1 MWHLEKNRRA
11 MPWKSLKDPY
21 KIWLSEIILQQ
32 TRVEQGL
39 SYYQKFIKKYPVI
52 QDLAAAPDEEVFKLW
67 EGLGYYSR
75 CKNLLHT
82 ARFITFEN
90 EGKFPEDYGEILKL
104 KGVGP
109 YTAAAIASFAFNQ
122 PHAVVDGNVY
132 RVLSR
137 YFGEDLPIDLPEGK
151 KWFQTLAEK
160 LLDKNAPASYN
171 QAIMDFGA
179 TICTPKMPACV
190 TCYLQKKCVA
200 YNKNLVQY
208 LPVKSKKIKKEDLY
222 FYYIMLQCKNNLLLK
237 KRVEKN
243 IWQNLYEFLLVKR
256 EQPLSQPEESADYLF
271 RTYSSAKFKIIS
283 ISKPYLQLLTHKKIK
298 AVFLQIE
305 VNKKIEV
312 PGHFWV
318 DKNST
323 RNYPFPG
330 IINKF
335 LQAEENYRL

>member
-1 MWHLEKNRRA
+1 MEENRRD

-39 SYYQKFIKKYPVI
+39 SYYQKFIKNYPAI
-52 QDLAAAPDEEVFKLW
+52 QDLAVARDEEVFKLW
-67 EGLGYYSR
+67 EGLGYYTR

-82 ARFITFEN
+82 ARFVAFEK
-90 EGKFPEDYGEILKL
+90 EGKFPVEYDEILKL

-109 YTAAAIASFAFNQ
+109 YTAAAIASFAFNR

-137 YFGEDLPIDLPEGK
+137 YFGQSLPIDLPKGK
-151 KWFQTLAEK
+151 KWFQALAEK
-160 LLDKNAPASYN
+160 LLDKNDPASYN

-179 TICTPKMPACV
+179 TICTPKIPACV
-190 TCYLQKKCVA
+190 TCYLQKKCIA
-200 YNKNLVQY
+200 YNKNIVQD

-222 FYYIMLQCKNNLLLK
+222 FYYIILRYKNQLLLK
-237 KRVEKN
+237 KRVEKD
-243 IWQNLYEFLLVKR
+243 IWQNLYEFLLVKKD
-256 EQPLSQPEESADYLF
+256 QPLEQAEESAEHLLETF
-271 RTYSSAKFKIIS
+271 SLAKFKIIN
-283 ISKPYLQLLTHKKIK
+283 ISKPYHQLLTHKKIR

-305 VNKKIEV
+305 VDKKIEV
-312 PGHFWV
+312 PGHIWIN
-318 DKNST
+318 KNTS

-335 LQAEENYRL
+335 FQAER

>member
-1 MWHLEKNRRA
+1 MWHLEENRRS
-11 MPWKSLKDPY
+11 MPWKFVKDPY

-39 SYYQKFIKKYPVI
+39 SYYQKFIEYYPVI
-52 QDLAAAPDEEVFKLW
+52 QDLAIARDEEVFKLW
-67 EGLGYYSR
+67 EGLGYYTR

-82 ARFITFEN
+82 ARFISFEK
-90 EGKFPEDYGEILKL
+90 EGKFPVEYDEILKL

-122 PHAVVDGNVY
+122 PRAVVDGNVY

-137 YFGEDLPIDLPEGK
+137 YFGQPLPIDLPEGK
-151 KWFQTLAEK
+151 KWFQALAEK
-160 LLDKNAPASYN
+160 LLDKNDPATYN

-179 TICTPKMPACV
+179 TICTPKTPACV
-190 TCYLQKKCVA
+190 TCYLQKKCIA
-200 YNKNLVQY
+200 YNKNRVND

-222 FYYIMLQCKNNLLLK
+222 FYYLILRYKNQLLLK
-237 KRVEKN
+237 KRVEN
-243 IWQNLYEFLLVKR
+243 GIWQNLYDFLLVKKD
-256 EQPLSQPEESADYLF
+256 QPLDKPKEAAMQLIESH
-271 RTYSSAKFKIIS
+271 SSAKFKIS
-283 ISKPYLQLLTHKKIK
+283 SVSKIYHQILTHKNIR

-305 VNKKIEV
+305 VDNKIEV
-312 PGHFWV
+312 PGHIWIN
-318 DKNST
+318 KNTS

-335 LQAEENYRL
+335 FQAEK